1 MSVCIVWYY
10 VVCSGQAF
18 AGSLGSIHYLSVF
31 PRGGLFICSLLCCCC
46 CCFLRVSPAMC
57 EGCREVVK
65 GERERERPAF
75 SLHISLPMFVLLAVP
90 LTRKRKQKKKSSR
103 LKVTST
109 TKVGANAILDH
120 LLFAKE
126 KKKKA
131 IVQSPPLKKKGKKLR
146 GSPSALCLGSQGLE
160 DDPPPTHPPY
170 NNAPG
175 CVWHNVW
182 QNVSSQRRSVG
193 RVVRLLLLLLLSLP
207 VGDKYPILIQWRNI
221 SFNTFQFISPRL
233 PSHSTMSAM
242 PPAARSADTSTDA
255 LLQQIPSTLGALQ
268 EQQHAFQAE
277 VARRLDSMSATVTA
291 LERFTGAAEATK
303 ELAYDN
309 ECDSENWACRSSP
322 LQSSHFRREMLSSP
336 ICVYLECTSF

>member
-31 PRGGLFICSLLCCCC
+31 PRGGLFIWVQ
-46 CCFLRVSPAMC
+46 R
-57 EGCREVVK
+57 GR
-65 GERERERPAF
+65 ERERETSLLYTYHYPCSFF
-75 SLHISLPMFVLLAVP
+75 SLYLSHEKGN
-90 LTRKRKQKKKSSR
+90 KRKEQCDATSQRKIIIRMIIKRKEVERTKREHAQDNHQYVEEKYPR

-120 LLFAKE
+120 F
-126 KKKKA
+126 
-131 IVQSPPLKKKGKKLR
+131 
-146 GSPSALCLGSQGLE
+146 PSALCLGSQGLE
-160 DDPPPTHPPY
+160 DDPPTHPITTRQDASGTTFGKMSPPSG
-170 NNAPG
+170 AQLD
-175 CVWHNVW
+175 VLFVFSFSF
-182 QNVSSQRRSVG
+182 SSRCLWGTS
-193 RVVRLLLLLLLSLP
+193 
-207 VGDKYPILIQWRNI
+207 ILF
-221 SFNTFQFISPRL
+221 SFSGGTF
-233 PSHSTMSAM
+233 HSTLSNLLPM

-291 LERFTGAAEATK
+291 LER
-303 ELAYDN
+303 
-309 ECDSENWACRSSP
+309 ENWACRSSP